1 MTRYFA
7 PTGAALAAAAFCL
20 APTSAVATQGK
31 APPAASADDA
41 AQAEEILVIGR
52 RSGAPMWRVTGEN
65 ATIILVGGINGVSKT
80 SKWDPESLMEALR
93 RADRV
98 MFPQSMALTASP
110 FSAIGWLAK
119 WKKMASLPK
128 GQNLAQFV
136 APDHMRRLAAL
147 QARGVAN
154 EDYASRHPL
163 HLGRDLQDEAKGSI
177 DYSRNAAEYVAR
189 AVKKYDLPVAVDPIT
204 RGKAKPV
211 VKDLF
216 ASSPEEHVPCLLDS
230 IAAAEAGPAAV
241 QARSDAWAARRVK
254 EVLAS
259 PAEGFHNS
267 CWPHGAGLGPSRDDL
282 VAQMRGLL
290 AEKGVTVAVL
300 GLRTL
305 AESGGILDSL
315 QAAGYDIQGPE
326 WK

>member
-1 MTRYFA
+1 
-7 PTGAALAAAAFCL
+7 
-20 APTSAVATQGK
+20 
-31 APPAASADDA
+31 
-41 AQAEEILVIGR
+41 
-52 RSGAPMWRVTGEN
+52 
-65 ATIILVGGINGVSKT
+65 
-80 SKWDPESLMEALR
+80 MEALR

-110 FSAIGWLAK
+110 FSAIGWIAK

-147 QARGVAN
+147 EARGVAN
-154 EDYASRHPL
+154 ENYASRHPL
-163 HLGRDLQDEAKGSI
+163 HLGRDLQDEAKGEI
-177 DYSRNAAEYVAR
+177 DYSRNAAEYVSR
-189 AVKKYDLPVAVDPIT
+189 AVKKYDLPVAVDPIA

-230 IAAAEAGPAAV
+230 ITAAEAGPGAV

-259 PAEGFHNS
+259 PADGFHNS
-267 CWPHGAGLGPSRDDL
+267 CWPHGAGLGPTNEDL
-282 VAQMRGLL
+282 VAQMRQLL
-290 AEKGVTVAVL
+290 GEDKVTVAVL
-300 GLRTL
+300 GLRSL
-305 AESGGILDSL
+305 AETGGILDRL